1 MYRIHDT
8 EKRVRIRERLQEEEE
23 EGSEISGKPF
33 TYALRVLRKLIFL
46 IALFSRLCALSAI
59 LAEKEN
65 VIRMKF
71 HSKHWFVHACVR
83 SVFPHFCPLH
93 NKVVSKAIRK
103 RDDWMEGKV
112 SRFYFEAS
120 RINVRFLSDVEH
132 PIKERNEMTR
142 PLNSSLLG

>member
-59 LAEKEN
+59 LGKRERYSNEIPFEAL
-65 VIRMKF
+65 IR
-71 HSKHWFVHACVR
+71 ACVR
-83 SVFPHFCPLH
+83 AKRVSTLLSFAQQGCFES
-93 NKVVSKAIRK
+93 NKK
-103 RDDWMEGKV
+103 EG
-112 SRFYFEAS
+112 
-120 RINVRFLSDVEH
+120 
-132 PIKERNEMTR
+132 
-142 PLNSSLLG
+142 